1 MNLFSAIKQGSK
13 ILKKSNIATS
23 SLDAEI
29 LLAETIKKDRNY
41 IILNQ
46 QTNLSNEDYAKYIC
60 IIKKRSI
67 ETPVAYL
74 TKKKFF
80 WNDEFI
86 VNQGVLIPRPDT
98 ELIIDKVL
106 EYSKTRNNL
115 NILDIG
121 TGTGCILLSLLKER
135 KSFRGTGI
143 DIDKLAVRNARM
155 NMKKFH
161 LTDRVKIIKTD
172 IDNFNLGKYDIIVSN
187 PPYINRVDYYKLDKG
202 ILNFEPKKALYGGLD
217 GTSEIKKLIK
227 KASGLLKIKGKLF
240 IEIAY
245 DQRKKVINIL
255 KKNKFHI
262 DKITKDLNG
271 HYRCIM
277 SSKN

>member
-1 MNLFSAIKQGSK
+1 MNLFSAIQQGSE
-13 ILKKSNIATS
+13 ILKKKNIATY

-29 LLAETIKKDRNY
+29 LLAEIIKKDRNY

-46 QTNLSNEDYAKYIC
+46 QTNLSNEDYTKYIC
-60 IIKKRSI
+60 ILKKRSI

-86 VNQGVLIPRPDT
+86 VNHGVLIPRPDT

-106 EYSKTRNNL
+106 YYSKIRNNI

-143 DIDKLAVRNARM
+143 DIDKLAVKNARM
-155 NMKKFH
+155 NMNKFH
-161 LTDRVKIIKTD
+161 LADRAKIIKTD
-172 IDNFNLGKYDIIVSN
+172 IDNFNFGKYDIVVSN
-187 PPYINRVDYYKLDKG
+187 PPYINRFDYYKLEKG

-217 GTSEIKKLIK
+217 GTSEIKKVIK
-227 KASGLLKIKGKLF
+227 KHGGCLK
-240 IEIAY
+240 
-245 DQRKKVINIL
+245 
-255 KKNKFHI
+255 
-262 DKITKDLNG
+262 
-271 HYRCIM
+271 
-277 SSKN
+277 

>member
-262 DKITKDLNG
+262 DKITKDLSG
-271 HYRCIM
+271 HCRCIM

>member
-1 MNLFSAIKQGSK
+1 MK
-13 ILKKSNIATS
+13 IT
-23 SLDAEI
+23 
-29 LLAETIKKDRNY
+29 
-41 IILNQ
+41 
-46 QTNLSNEDYAKYIC
+46 YIC

-172 IDNFNLGKYDIIVSN
+172 IDNFNLGKYDLIVSN
-187 PPYINRVDYYKLDKG
+187 PPYINRIDYYKLDKG

-217 GTSEIKKLIK
+217 GTSEIKKVIK
-227 KASGLLKIKGKLF
+227 SRAS
-240 IEIAY
+240 
-245 DQRKKVINIL
+245 
-255 KKNKFHI
+255 
-262 DKITKDLNG
+262 
-271 HYRCIM
+271 
-277 SSKN
+277 

>member
-187 PPYINRVDYYKLDKG
+187 PPYINRIDYYKLDKG